1 MYSNAYKRILP
12 IIAAASMCNSLL
24 SNDETESKTITFEK
38 THMKGMSNPPYDKTK
53 HMSRKERLKYLKKQ
67 RQKKESNKC

>member
-1 MYSNAYKRILP
+1 MDSNTSKRILP
-12 IIAAASMCNSLL
+12 VMAALSMYNSFLP
-24 SNDETESKTITFEK
+24 NDEKESKTITFEK
-38 THMKGMSNPPYDKTK
+38 THMKGMSNPPYDKLK

>member
-1 MYSNAYKRILP
+1 MDSNTHKRLLPVMVALSMY
-12 IIAAASMCNSLL
+12 NSLL
-24 SNDETESKTITFEK
+24 PNDERESKAITFEK
-38 THMKGMSNPPYDKTK
+38 TRMKGLPNQPYDKTK

>member
-1 MYSNAYKRILP
+1 MDSNTHKRLLPIMAAMSMYSSFLP
-12 IIAAASMCNSLL
+12 
-24 SNDETESKTITFEK
+24 NDERESKTITFEK
-38 THMKGMSNPPYDKTK
+38 THMKGMSNPPYDKMK